1 MNIHDS
7 VATSVSWPSVQQ
19 KSSVHKK
26 SGITASAT
34 LNLMILENPTTNAT
48 IGLGLLCQHNFEH
61 N

>member
-1 MNIHDS
+1 MFC
-7 VATSVSWPSVQQ
+7 TSVSWPDVQQ

-34 LNLMILENPTTNAT
+34 LNFMILENQTTISR

-61 N
+61 S